1 MFGQIGPLEF
11 AVLLVLAVIIFSHKK
26 LPEIGK
32 NIARGLKEF
41 KKETKK

>member
-1 MFGQIGPLEF
+1 MLGQIGPLEL
-11 AVLLVLAVIIFSHKK
+11 ALLLILVVIIFSHKK
-26 LPEIGK
+26 LPEIGR